1 MEKDPPCTLLFMQYM
16 KNSANPARLYKPK
29 FAKLSLLIV
38 KELVYNFQATQE
50 FLRQYHPRVGRWSLV
65 NNGQNLL
72 NVVKNDP

>member
-1 MEKDPPCTLLFMQYM
+1 MKKDPPWSLLFMQYM
-16 KNSANPARLYKPK
+16 KNSANPARLFKPK
-29 FAKLSLLIV
+29 FAKLFLLTV
-38 KELVYNFQATQE
+38 KE